1 MRNTQS
7 LARRAWVLTTTN
19 KQALE
24 AAVGASPAVEI
35 SRGKPYGAREV
46 IEVVKTVMEATG
58 QDSSKGRER
67 WAGTLG
73 VETFSASTAW
83 GCSDDAPDIRDLLV
97 TVLDEYGASVTAVGL
112 VPEALD
118 SIQRELPNV
127 LVSDLAMAGQDGH
140 SLISKVR
147 ALPPERGGQTPAAAL
162 TGDIGAGARVL
173 LAGFQFHIQ
182 KPVDVYQ
189 LVGVVALLAPSRSK
203 VGRRPSPPVLFPP
216 TTVIE
221 LARCSARSST
231 IS

>member
-1 MRNTQS
+1 MGRDS
-7 LARRAWVLTTTN
+7 RSRDILRLDGVGVL
-19 KQALE
+19 
-24 AAVGASPAVEI
+24 
-35 SRGKPYGAREV
+35 
-46 IEVVKTVMEATG
+46 VV
-58 QDSSKGRER
+58 
-67 WAGTLG
+67 
-73 VETFSASTAW
+73 
-83 GCSDDAPDIRDLLV
+83 DDAPDIRDLLV
-97 TVLDEYGASVTAVGL
+97 TVLDEYGASVTAVGS

-118 SIQRELPNV
+118 AIQRELPNV
-127 LVSDLAMAGQDGH
+127 LVSDLAMPGQDGH

-173 LAGFQFHIQ
+173 LAGFQFHIP

-203 VGRRPSPPVLFPP
+203 VGRRPSPPVLFPA

>member
-24 AAVGASPAVEI
+24 AAVGASPAIEI

-83 GCSDDAPDIRDLLV
+83 GCSSWTTRPTSGSARHSARRIRC
-97 TVLDEYGASVTAVGL
+97 
-112 VPEALD
+112 
-118 SIQRELPNV
+118 QRDRRRLGP
-127 LVSDLAMAGQDGH
+127 G
-140 SLISKVR
+140 
-147 ALPPERGGQTPAAAL
+147 
-162 TGDIGAGARVL
+162 GAGRDTTRTAERAR
-173 LAGFQFHIQ
+173 Q
-182 KPVDVYQ
+182 
-189 LVGVVALLAPSRSK
+189 
-203 VGRRPSPPVLFPP
+203 
-216 TTVIE
+216 
-221 LARCSARSST
+221 
-231 IS
+231 